1 MKGDFTRDTFDPA
14 KHFSRV
20 LMQQGR
26 VQLDADWN
34 EQTAILLHYLRTL
47 AKDILGPHR
56 GPAVAGEA
64 DEMGF
69 ELVTEGSPNA
79 EARITAMEPDEARR
93 QVLLDG
99 VRNRDKVIGIGRYY
113 VHGILVENHR
123 AVLYTEQVG
132 YPFSPDTELSDLRD
146 KELLAYLDVWERHIT
161 YVQDDHIREVALGG
175 ADTCTRAQVVW
186 QVKALLR
193 DGQDNFGCA
202 FLDDLLARANVPML
216 RARAQRGTTSTE
228 LCTLAPESRYRGLEN
243 QLYRVEVHEVA
254 TTNDVNGQVVQSA
267 TFKWSRDNGSVVFPL
282 VSLTGT
288 TVVVT
293 SLGRDH
299 CSQLKSG
306 DWVEVC
312 DNVLA
317 LREQSGPLALVEAV
331 DREELK
337 VTLKWPAGV
346 TTLPSYT
353 EADTS
358 SKHPLLR
365 RWDHAGK
372 LAAHHGALPVV
383 EAEPSEEGWIELED
397 GVQVWFVKGG
407 AYRAGDYWL
416 IPARVA
422 TGDVEWPLTLDSN
435 GKPVAGDPAA
445 MPPHGPEHHYAP
457 LIYVIPRSDGEEE
470 KTEDCRCR
478 IPTLPCQP

>member
-47 AKDILGPHR
+47 ARDILGPHG
-56 GPAVAGEA
+56 GPA

-69 ELVTEGSPNA
+69 ELLTDGTHYDQD
-79 EARITAMEPDEARR
+79 RIAAMETDLARC
-93 QVLLDG
+93 QVLL
-99 VRNRDKVIGIGRYY
+99 NRIGSGDAVIGIGRYY

-123 AVLYTEQVG
+123 AMLYTEQVG
-132 YPFSPDTELSDLRD
+132 YPFSSDPKLSDLLNR
-146 KELLAYLDVWERHIT
+146 EFLAYLDVWERHIT

-175 ADTCTRAQVVW
+175 ADTCSRAQVVW
-186 QVKALLR
+186 QVKVLLH
-193 DGQDNFGCA
+193 DDQDNFGCE
-202 FLDDLLARANVPML
+202 FLDDLLARAKLPML
-216 RARAQRGTTSTE
+216 RARAQRGTASTE
-228 LCTLAPESRYRGLEN
+228 LCTVAPESRYRGLEN
-243 QLYRVEVHEVA
+243 QLYRVEVHEVTN
-254 TTNDVNGQVVQSA
+254 TTDDNRQVVQSA

-282 VSLTGT
+282 VSLAGT
-288 TVVVT
+288 TAVVT

-299 CSQLKSG
+299 CSQLKPG

-312 DNVLA
+312 DDVRA
-317 LREQSGPLALVEAV
+317 LREQSGPLAQVEAV

-337 VTLKWPAGV
+337 VTLKWPDGV
-346 TTLPSYT
+346 ASPPPYAET
-353 EADTS
+353 DTPNR
-358 SKHPLLR
+358 HPLLR
-365 RWDHAGK
+365 RWDHVGK
-372 LAAHHGALPVV
+372 LAAHRGALPVV
-383 EAEPSEEGWIELED
+383 EAETPEAGWIELED
-397 GVQVWFVKGG
+397 GVQVQFAEGG

-435 GKPVAGDPAA
+435 GKPIPGDPAA
-445 MPPHGPEHHYAP
+445 LPPHGPEHHYAP
-457 LIYVIPRSDGEEE
+457 LILVPGDGREA
-470 KTEDCRCR
+470 TDCRCR
-478 IPTLPCQP
+478 LPTLPCHVS